1 MHLPSDKFLPYK
13 VLSHSSAESDT
24 PAIALVS

>member
-1 MHLPSDKFLPYK
+1 MRLPRDKFLPYK
-13 VLSHSSAESDT
+13 VLSHGLAEADT